1 MDSNAFR
8 FGASNSLHLQ
18 FRASRHNFTFK
29 YNQRYFNKL
38 FFFFF
43 FALLSASVH
52 LLMLEKS
59 FSTRR
64 YYLMKN
70 VTFLVHIHNPKST
83 VKCSTGSCVIWRSWE
98 QEKSVVISFFFFFSI
113 NFDSYNDWQGHF
125 EMTSLLPKL

>member
-1 MDSNAFR
+1 MRSGLVRQIHFTYSSGLPDTTSLSNIIR
-8 FGASNSLHLQ
+8 DTSIN
-18 FRASRHNFTFK
+18 
-29 YNQRYFNKL
+29 Y

-70 VTFLVHIHNPKST
+70 VTFLVHIHDPKST